1 MDLSTLRSGTRSA
14 RLTVGHAGAVDWMN
28 AADQHGILNLT
39 DLREA
44 GLEHRDVVRLARH
57 GELTRLARG
66 WYAVGPIHEERERHV
81 LATRAALRSHGGRA
95 VAGHHSALLLMGLP
109 TYQADL
115 TAVRLS
121 RRTPG
126 PTSTTPTLR
135 LGRCVPLGVQLA
147 DTVTAAL
154 AAVQH
159 GLSVG
164 PLSSLVA
171 ADGAL
176 HHGLATPADLRSA
189 VDLVT
194 GHPHSAGIADLLR
207 NADGRHES
215 PGETRLAHALR
226 LMGLRAPPRWPYR
239 APLRSST
246 SCSTR
251 RQWSSSS
258 MDASSTAAM
267 RTSRTRLD
275 GVARARRSSGRRSAA
290 RIGSANWG
298 TRSCGSP
305 GVTWTHLAS
314 SPRGSF
320 GRSSALAGSAPDR
333 RRGARLPSGR
343 RCPSPRNR

>member
-14 RLTVGHAGAVDWMN
+14 RLTVSHAGAVDWMN

-44 GLEHRDVVRLARH
+44 GVEHRDVVRLARH

-135 LGRCVPLGVQLA
+135 LGRCVPVGMQLA

-159 GLSVG
+159 GLSAG

-176 HHGLATPADLRSA
+176 HHGLATRADLRSA
-189 VDLVT
+189 VSLVT

-226 LMGLRAPPRWPYR
+226 LMGLRATPQVAVPG
-239 APLRSST
+239 
-246 SCSTR
+246 
-251 RQWSSSS
+251 
-258 MDASSTAAM
+258 STAVVDFL
-267 RTSRTRLD
+267 LD
-275 GVARARRSSGRRSAA
+275 EAPVIIEFDGRVKYGRDADEPDPFGRRRSREEVVWEEKRREDRLRELGYEVV
-290 RIGSANWG
+290 RI
-298 TRSCGSP
+298 
-305 GVTWTHLAS
+305 TWSDLD
-314 SPRGSF
+314 SPRELATRIRRAIE
-320 GRSSALAGSAPDR
+320 RSRQLSA
-333 RRGARLPSGR
+333 
-343 RCPSPRNR
+343 